1 MNRAEKIKINIKNGA
16 QSIEMY
22 EFNRTRKCFHLKRK
36 FYLFE
41 SLHIRDVS
49 FSFFFFFASVKQDF
63 CFLLF
68 IFFKLE
74 KTDFC
79 KTFYFFVI

>member
-22 EFNRTRKCFHLKRK
+22 EFNRTRKRFHLKRK

-41 SLHIRDVS
+41 SLHIRDHFIS
-49 FSFFFFFASVKQDF
+49 SNPRMIFPYHSVLPSRMFGD
-63 CFLLF
+63 
-68 IFFKLE
+68 
-74 KTDFC
+74 
-79 KTFYFFVI
+79 